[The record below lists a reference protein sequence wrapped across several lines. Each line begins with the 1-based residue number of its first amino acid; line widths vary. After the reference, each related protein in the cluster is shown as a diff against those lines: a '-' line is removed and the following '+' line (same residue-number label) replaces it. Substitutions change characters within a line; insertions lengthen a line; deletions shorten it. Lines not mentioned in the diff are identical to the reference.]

1 MDQHKHFTVAAK
13 LDDETGRWETVRLE
27 HDEPERIRAY
37 LRALAPGTRVALETT
52 GNWFWLVDLIE
63 EEGQEPHL
71 ADTVETRRMLRCR
84 AKNDRHDALNLAVL
98 DAEALLPE
106 VYLPASDL
114 RDARERHRYRIRLI
128 SLRSRIKNSIHAILG
143 KLNIEARFADLFGK
157 AGRTFLDGLRLRE
170 PYETELRSALR
181 LLDAFDREV
190 LLMRNE
196 IRAVLDHDPLADLLQ
211 TAPGIGELT
220 AYLLLHEIGPVERFR
235 GDKHFVNY
243 CCLAPGT
250 WQSAERRK
258 ERPVGRHGNLYLKAA
273 FTEAAQTAVRY
284 DAGLGAFYQ
293 RLRRR
298 KGTGKAMVAAARK
311 LAVAVYH
318 MLKERRPYRAARNV
332 LEGSGKPV
340 LRPGRT

>member
-27 HDEPERIRAY
+27 HNEPERIRAY
-37 LRALAPGTRVALETT
+37 LRALAPGT
-52 GNWFWLVDLIE
+52 
-63 EEGQEPHL
+63 
-71 ADTVETRRMLRCR
+71 
-84 AKNDRHDALNLAVL
+84 
-98 DAEALLPE
+98 
-106 VYLPASDL
+106 
-114 RDARERHRYRIRLI
+114 
-128 SLRSRIKNSIHAILG
+128 
-143 KLNIEARFADLFGK
+143 
-157 AGRTFLDGLRLRE
+157 
-170 PYETELRSALR
+170 
-181 LLDAFDREV
+181 
-190 LLMRNE
+190 
-196 IRAVLDHDPLADLLQ
+196 
-211 TAPGIGELT
+211 
-220 AYLLLHEIGPVERFR
+220 
-235 GDKHFVNY
+235 
-243 CCLAPGT
+243 
-250 WQSAERRK
+250 WQSDERRK